1 MFTIRTVHKS
11 YTSFCSVL
19 EYYSLLYVVF
29 FFFPRLNV
37 VPVRH
42 LLCVTIIDVILFKYA
57 NRLSVL
63 PYQATD
69 KLVKRGG
76 VKLVLWAQT
85 SRFSEMIRSC
95 QCFPHVNKMPPS
107 HTTDRTVL
115 FEL

>member
-1 MFTIRTVHKS
+1 M
-11 YTSFCSVL
+11 
-19 EYYSLLYVVF
+19 
-29 FFFPRLNV
+29 
-37 VPVRH
+37 RH